1 MTSSIIIQQEEK
13 HHFHQSLSKFSCLMI
28 GVGGLIGGGIFSVIG
43 TISQFTGPYSYI
55 SYLITGLLTLI
66 TVYSYQKLNM
76 KWNGPGGEY
85 SVVKEA
91 FLNTKYEPLGDFVGI
106 LLNFGYIVSMALY
119 SYTFSVYFL
128 LLVNIEPDM
137 YSLSITVIS
146 LFSIFTLLNLKGVEE
161 SARFQNVLVMIKVL
175 ILIVFSVLGLIYAL
189 RNPTQLF
196 LNVGFESNSF
206 NMMNIGGIIV
216 GSAAIIVSYQ
226 GFQLIAYGSHEMKD
240 ISGGMRM
247 MRLSVIISL
256 LVYVFVGFTA
266 LAVLGLTKLI
276 GTGNDAE
283 IAIANAALNFMG
295 PFGAVIVI
303 IGALLSTSSA
313 LNATILGS
321 SRLIYML
328 GKDGM
333 VFKKLSV
340 INKNKV
346 PGNAIILI
354 SILSVIFTIV
364 TGGAL
369 AIATVAG
376 LIFSQVFFIMNFTN
390 YKARKKTSSKST
402 FPIIGMLTTFFM
414 FVILLGNSILN
425 FDKENVALTIF
436 ILIECFTASMV
447 VLVYFKKKKISNGL
461 S

>member
-1 MTSSIIIQQEEK
+1 MTSNIIIQQEES
-13 HHFHQSLSKFSCLMI
+13 HQFHQHLGKFSCLMI

-55 SYLITGLLTLI
+55 SYLITGLITLI

-91 FLNTKYEPLGDFVGI
+91 FLNTKYESLGDFVGI

-119 SYTFSVYFL
+119 TYTFSVYFL
-128 LLVNIEPDM
+128 LLFNVKPDI
-137 YSLSITVIS
+137 YSLSLTVIS
-146 LFSIFTLLNLKGVEE
+146 LYSIFTLLNLKGVEE

-175 ILIVFSVLGLIYAL
+175 ILIAFSVLGLIYAL
-189 RNPTQLF
+189 RNPTRL
-196 LNVGFESNSF
+196 LMNVGFESHSF
-206 NMMNIGGIIV
+206 GMINIGGIII

-256 LVYVFVGFTA
+256 LVYVSVGFTA

-283 IAIANAALNFMG
+283 IAIANAALSFMG

-333 VFKKLSV
+333 IFKKLSV

-354 SILSVIFTIV
+354 SILSVTFTIV

-376 LIFSQVFFIMNFTN
+376 LIFSQVFFVMNFTN
-390 YKARKKTSSKST
+390 YKVRKKTSSKST
-402 FPIIGMLTTFFM
+402 FPIIGMLTTSFM
-414 FVILLGNSILN
+414 FVILLCNNILN
-425 FDKENVALTIF
+425 FEKEYIALIIF
-436 ILIECFTASMV
+436 ILIELFTASMV
-447 VLVYFKKKKISNGL
+447 ILIYLKKQKISNVL